1 MCAAGQCL
9 SHPVPL
15 PPIPAS
21 LSSSAIVELTFAAL
35 ASVAAALLVIV
46 AAVRAA
52 GYALELWRRRASR
65 AATRRHT
72 SIALVDAL
80 APFYASDNSD
90 AVSGP
95 LVWSGLNVRLHDD
108 RALGY
113 LLFGGWGSVA
123 RGSIHGVVG
132 ESGSGKTTLLHV
144 LGGTRSKLGSRGLID
159 GSVSGPTAAR
169 IKLVLQFPA
178 LLPHFTVAETLS
190 FAIDAHAPFWY
201 AYAERNLLL
210 GALLDALALR
220 RVADARIGDPAAV
233 VHRGLSSGERKR
245 LSLALGLIRAPHF
258 LLADEPTTGLDAL
271 TAASVMSL
279 LRTLADELNIGVLV
293 TLHAPSRAVLNTLDT
308 LTHLHRGYVVYS
320 GSPAVVDLEGS
331 LIALARASPDA
342 AADLARATEVRRRT
356 ASDRLGARHGSRLVS
371 YPLSGRTS
379 PSRAHVRVGPVA
391 QAIGWVEDMIRVLRR
406 LALAAWRDPLLL
418 RAQYVLTLG
427 AALLLG
433 GVFWDL
439 PLNLIGAWNRIGL
452 LFFSASLFSGLATVV
467 LHLLSGWLPV
477 VVREVRSGLYS
488 RTAFFVAFAIFDIV
502 PFRVIP
508 ALLFGSITYWMA
520 GLQEEPAKFL
530 TFELY
535 VVLVAGASSGMFL
548 ALGALLH
555 RTPLLLGMAGA
566 LVHLGF
572 MLFGGF
578 LLNVQNVQPAIAW
591 LLDVS
596 PVRYAFQ
603 ALMFNE
609 LNGIAFN
616 FDPKAGNFPQSTL
629 DASILIRQFG
639 SGDGG
644 TWLPAYALAGLWASG
659 IAVALVVLLTAALR

>member
-1 MCAAGQCL
+1 MKVISSSELKKILTMSYTTVPDKFALVASISAGQTSVAMPGLTNYLLNWAVTGLAKSCKAARKKKVTSPEKL
-9 SHPVPL
+9 GK
-15 PPIPAS
+15 S
-21 LSSSAIVELTFAAL
+21 LVLDPSAWQVITILARKALADPSAAPAAL
-35 ASVAAALLVIV
+35 DELCRSALWVM
-46 AAVRAA
+46 
-52 GYALELWRRRASR
+52 S
-65 AATRRHT
+65 
-72 SIALVDAL
+72 
-80 APFYASDNSD
+80 F
-90 AVSGP
+90 
-95 LVWSGLNVRLHDD
+95 
-108 RALGY
+108 
-113 LLFGGWGSVA
+113 
-123 RGSIHGVVG
+123 
-132 ESGSGKTTLLHV
+132 
-144 LGGTRSKLGSRGLID
+144 
-159 GSVSGPTAAR
+159 
-169 IKLVLQFPA
+169 VLQ
-178 LLPHFTVAETLS
+178 
-190 FAIDAHAPFWY
+190 
-201 AYAERNLLL
+201 
-210 GALLDALALR
+210 LAGPSWVPRLR
-220 RVADARIGDPAAV
+220 PLAD
-233 VHRGLSSGERKR
+233 
-245 LSLALGLIRAPHF
+245 
-258 LLADEPTTGLDAL
+258 LLASQAMPLD
-271 TAASVMSL
+271 
-279 LRTLADELNIGVLV
+279 R
-293 TLHAPSRAVLNTLDT
+293 RF
-308 LTHLHRGYVVYS
+308 
-320 GSPAVVDLEGS
+320 
-331 LIALARASPDA
+331 
-342 AADLARATEVRRRT
+342 EV
-356 ASDRLGARHGSRLVS
+356 
-371 YPLSGRTS
+371 
-379 PSRAHVRVGPVA
+379 
-391 QAIGWVEDMIRVLRR
+391 I
-406 LALAAWRDPLLL
+406 
-418 RAQYVLTLG
+418 
-427 AALLLG
+427 
-433 GVFWDL
+433 
-439 PLNLIGAWNRIGL
+439 
-452 LFFSASLFSGLATVV
+452 SGLATVV